1 MHLQALDGWSCLFSD
16 NFIKYMNEVTKN
28 KISQH
33 IFAFFFVK
41 KDFLEKTILQ
51 QMNVCAKKMKL
62 AILITY

>member
-1 MHLQALDGWSCLFSD
+1 MHLQALDGWLCLFSD

-41 KDFLEKTILQ
+41 KDFLEKKILQ
-51 QMNVCAKKMKL
+51 QMNVL
-62 AILITY
+62 LRRWNLPF